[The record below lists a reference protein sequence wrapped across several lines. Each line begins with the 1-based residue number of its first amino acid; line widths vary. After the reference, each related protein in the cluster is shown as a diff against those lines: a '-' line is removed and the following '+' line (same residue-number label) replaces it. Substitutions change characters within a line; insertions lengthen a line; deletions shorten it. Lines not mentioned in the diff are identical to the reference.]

1 MRKLSF
7 GLFGLFVLLGD
18 QLGSTFGMAVAI
30 CSWMVLDGVIEEI
43 RKTPRK
49 NIKTKKE
56 DK

>member
-1 MRKLSF
+1 MKKLSF

-18 QLGSTFGMAVAI
+18 QFGSTFGMAVAI
-30 CSWMVLDGVIEEI
+30 CSWMVLDGLIDEI
-43 RKTPRK
+43 RTRPKK

>member
-1 MRKLSF
+1 MKKLSF

-30 CSWMVLDGVIEEI
+30 CSWMVLDGLIDEI
-43 RKTPRK
+43 RTRPKK